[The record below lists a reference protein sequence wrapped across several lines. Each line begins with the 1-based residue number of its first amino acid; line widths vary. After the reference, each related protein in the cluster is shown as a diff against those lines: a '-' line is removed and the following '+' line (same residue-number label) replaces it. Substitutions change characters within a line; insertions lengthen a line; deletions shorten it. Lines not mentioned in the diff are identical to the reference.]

1 MLIQDFSG
9 KSGSYVEGRGR
20 GRGGGTEAVTL
31 PLGLAT
37 VIERLMMKAF

>member
-1 MLIQDFSG
+1 MWIQDFSE
-9 KSGSYVEGRGR
+9 KSGSYVEGWGR
-20 GRGGGTEAVTL
+20 EGEGTEAVTL